1 MAVVIDGSL
10 GIDKVKDGAITE
22 SKMADGA
29 ITEAKMADGAIT
41 DSKMADSAR
50 KLTDIETN
58 IALLAFHRAADNS
71 KAVFNMVD
79 SVVDTF
85 TDATGIDTSTSTNHS
100 LSSGHYKGQSSVSG
114 DATGGTITYSGGYTY
129 HAFTGDGSF
138 VAPSS
143 ANITVLVVGGGGSG
157 RSCHTGQC
165 PGDGGGGG
173 SQSYDS
179 NRAVTAQTYT
189 MDVGNGGAGGTAWN
203 DGQSST
209 AFGMTGSGGSRA
221 IHGGVGP
228 NGTSHSAFSSFGA
241 SGVFGGG
248 GGGNHQCGGNGGA
261 GHAGNSGCSGGQW
274 GTPGAANTG
283 GGGGGGASSYDSA
296 GGGGTGV
303 ILVRYTTN
311 LFTTYSTANLTLQST
326 ATAADATP
334 TTGDIVMMIEDSTG
348 TATLNTDIKG
358 YVSRDGGTTWTQGT
372 LTDEGS
378 WGSSKKV
385 LAFHN
390 LDISAQ
396 PAGTSMKY
404 KVTTHNQSASKETRV
419 HATSLSWA

>member
-1 MAVVIDGSL
+1 
-10 GIDKVKDGAITE
+10 
-22 SKMADGA
+22 
-29 ITEAKMADGAIT
+29 
-41 DSKMADSAR
+41 
-50 KLTDIETN
+50 
-58 IALLAFHRAADNS
+58 
-71 KAVFNMVD
+71 
-79 SVVDTF
+79 
-85 TDATGIDTSTSTNHS
+85 
-100 LSSGHYKGQSSVSG
+100 
-114 DATGGTITYSGGYTY
+114 
-129 HAFTGDGSF
+129 
-138 VAPSS
+138 
-143 ANITVLVVGGGGSG
+143 
-157 RSCHTGQC
+157 
-165 PGDGGGGG
+165 
-173 SQSYDS
+173 
-179 NRAVTAQTYT
+179 

-228 NGTSHSAFSSFGA
+228 NGTSYSAFSSFGA

-261 GHAGNSGCSGGQW
+261 GHAGNSGSSCSNGQW
-274 GTPGAANTG
+274 GTEGTVNTG

-296 GGGGTGV
+296 GGGGRGV

-311 LFTTYSTANLTLQST
+311 SFTTYSTANLTLQST
-326 ATAADATP
+326 ATTADATP
-334 TTGDIVMMIEDSTG
+334 TTGDIVMMIENSTG

-378 WGSSKKV
+378 WGSNKKV

-390 LDISAQ
+390 LNISTQ
-396 PAGTSMKY
+396 PSGTSMKY

-419 HATSLSWA
+419 HATSLAWA